1 MDDLNAIT
9 MLILALGTTRAVQ
22 IALWDRIT
30 EAPRGWLQGK
40 LNPEGLGMHDP
51 GRGYLSYALEC
62 VWCSSVWIGLA
73 TAALFAW
80 ETTRVGLLIIEGA
93 LALSLLAVVIDRMVD
108 RWLPDEAPPQATGTL
123 QVGDLTVTGPPDE
136 LSPFVEEVGEVPT
149 EVAEAFAE
157 LDET

>member
-1 MDDLNAIT
+1 MDLNLIT
-9 MLILALGTTRAVQ
+9 LTILALGTTRAMQ

-30 EAPRGWLQGK
+30 ERPRTWLQSK

-51 GRGYLSYALEC
+51 GRGYISYALEC
-62 VWCSSVWIGLA
+62 VWCSSVWIGLG
-73 TAALFAW
+73 TALLAWW
-80 ETTRVGLLIIEGA
+80 ETTRTAIVIIMLG

-108 RWLPDEAPPQATGTL
+108 RWLPDEAPPQATASV
-123 QVGDLTVTGPPDE
+123 QVGDVHVSGPPAE
-136 LSPFVEEVGEVPT
+136 LGGFIEEVGDVPT